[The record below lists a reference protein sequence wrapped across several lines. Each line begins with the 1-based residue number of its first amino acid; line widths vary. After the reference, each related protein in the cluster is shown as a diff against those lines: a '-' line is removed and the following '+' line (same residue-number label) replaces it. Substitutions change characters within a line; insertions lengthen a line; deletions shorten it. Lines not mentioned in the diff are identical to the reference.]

1 LPSLSRSRTFLAA
14 GIGVFLLSSLA
25 IFFLTADLFHPAL
38 DEGIYLEGGHR
49 ILLGQAPYRDF
60 FAYTGPLIY
69 WVQAGLEA
77 AFGPEMRMLRLSTV
91 LSVGL
96 TCFGTFWMAERFVGW
111 KPSVGAALV
120 FLAMRMP
127 SYQHFAVSHRWVST
141 SLMTVAIA
149 AVLDAIRPE
158 HPARRASLGFALA
171 GALAA
176 AAAWTTPPFL
186 LPLLVIAVWLAVH
199 RQWRQIALVAA
210 GMLAVSVP
218 AILVLARQGALLPM
232 LDKLVWA
239 SRQYSVANRVP
250 FGYYPVA
257 FKATHEA
264 VGAVNW
270 LFAWLKDVRLAIP
283 TALIPAALAVGF
295 IQMVRGRWKGPAA
308 LLVWLALAMTLTTWP
323 RWDVNLLIGVT
334 PPCYVILTIWCEEL
348 ARSPRKAVQMA
359 VLTAYILTI
368 TLSFAYAADLFTTVD
383 SFTYFPTRLGLL
395 RNIAEDGDAYGALEQ
410 RIPQGATLFVFP
422 YLPSIGFALQ
432 TRNPISYCYLQ
443 PGMMSR
449 ADEAQALAELE
460 AHPPRFILRQYF
472 PDRQILNVWPNSDR
486 SLMRYPSIEHF
497 IEQRYTNVDKVQS
510 PHFQLTVYELH

>member
-1 LPSLSRSRTFLAA
+1 MPPPSRSRTFLAA
-14 GIGVFLLSSLA
+14 GIGVFLLSSLV
-25 IFFLTADLFHPAL
+25 IFFLTADLFHPSL

-49 ILLGQAPYRDF
+49 VLVGQVPYRDF
-60 FAYTGPLIY
+60 FAYTGPFIY
-69 WVQAGLEA
+69 WVQAALEA
-77 AFGPEMRMLRLSTV
+77 AFGPDMRMLRLSTA

-96 TCFGTFWMAERFVGW
+96 TCFGIFWMAERFAGW
-111 KPSVGAALV
+111 KPAVGAALV

-127 SYQHFAVSHRWVST
+127 SYQHFAVSHRWVSVA
-141 SLMTVAIA
+141 LMTAAIA
-149 AVLDAIRPE
+149 AVLDAIE
-158 HPARRASLGFALA
+158 RRSNLGFALA

-186 LPLLVIAVWLAVH
+186 LALAVIAVWLAVD
-199 RQWRQIALVAA
+199 RQWRQLAFVAA
-210 GMLAVSVP
+210 GTLAVSLP
-218 AILVLARQGALLPM
+218 AIFILARQGALLPM

-239 SRQYSVANRVP
+239 SRQYSIANRVP
-250 FGYYPVA
+250 FGYYPVG

-264 VGAVNW
+264 IGIVNW
-270 LFAWLKDVRLAIP
+270 LFAWIKDVRLAIP
-283 TALIPAALAVGF
+283 TALIPAALVVGF
-295 IQMVRGRWKGPAA
+295 VQIARGRWKGPAA
-308 LLVWLALAMTLTTWP
+308 LLVWLALAMLLTTWP

-348 ARSPRKAVQMA
+348 ARSARKALQMA
-359 VLTAYILTI
+359 VLTTYVLTVM
-368 TLSFAYAADLFTTVD
+368 LSFAYAADLFTTVD
-383 SFTYFPTRLGLL
+383 SFNYFPTRLGLL
-395 RNIAEDGDAYGALEQ
+395 RNIADDGEAYGALEQ
-410 RIPQGATLFVFP
+410 RIPKGETLFVFP

-486 SLMRYPSIEHF
+486 SLMRYPSIDNF
-497 IEQRYTNVDKVQS
+497 IEQRYTNVDKVHS
-510 PHFQLTVYELH
+510 PHFEMTVYERH